1 MEKEGYLRKISAV
14 DEVLQLE
21 EISVLIETYPR
32 EVVVE
37 VVRTVLDEL
46 RKTILESKNLKELE
60 KLDLSPVKLVP
71 LITKL
76 VQSRMSSHLKRVINA
91 TGVVIHTN
99 LGRSILPFEAVD
111 AITNVAD
118 NYSNLEFNLQT
129 GERGSR
135 HEHVEELL
143 IFLTGAEAAM
153 VVNNNAGAVLLSL
166 STLAKNREVV
176 VSRGELVEIGGSFRI
191 PDVMRQSGAT
201 LKEVGT
207 TNKTYLEDYERAIT
221 PETAL
226 LLKVH
231 TSNFRV
237 VGFTASVDLKDLVA
251 LSKKHNLLVMED
263 LGSGVF
269 VDLSRYGLSYEP
281 TVGDSVKTGADIIT
295 FSGDK
300 LLGGPQAGI
309 IIGKKEII
317 DSMKKHPLARALRV
331 DKLTLA
337 GLEATLRL
345 YFDPDKVVEKIPT
358 LSMILAP
365 LSELKDK
372 ARRLKEKI
380 EEKIG
385 DSFEVKVEEDISRV
399 GGGALPLEELQT
411 IVVSVTS
418 KKFSCQELERKLREG
433 DLPVIVRVKD
443 DKVLL
448 DVRTIQ
454 PEELVEVAL
463 AFASLN
469 LDK

>member
-135 HEHVEELL
+135 YEHVEEHLV
-143 IFLTGAEAAM
+143 FLTGAEATM

-166 STLAKNREVV
+166 STLAKDKEVI

-191 PDVMRQSGAT
+191 PDVMRQSGAK

-251 LSKKHNLLVMED
+251 LGKKHNLLVMED

-281 TVGDSVKTGADIIT
+281 MVGDSVKTGADIIT

-345 YFDPDKVVEKIPT
+345 YFDPDKIVEKIPT

-418 KKFSCQELERKLREG
+418 KRFSCQELERKLREG

-443 DKVLL
+443 DKALL

-454 PEELVEVAL
+454 PEELVEVAS